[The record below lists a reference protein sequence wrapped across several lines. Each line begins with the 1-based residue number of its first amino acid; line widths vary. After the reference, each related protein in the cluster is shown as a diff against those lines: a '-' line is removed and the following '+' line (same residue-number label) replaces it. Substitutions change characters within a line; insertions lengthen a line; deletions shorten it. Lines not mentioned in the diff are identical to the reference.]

1 MTAVD
6 ETVQTKVCKVC
17 GVEKPLTEFYAHKTA
32 SDGRQTYCKACNT
45 VRHKTRYAI
54 EKKGDATV
62 KRSIRFLRG
71 HVDPAEL
78 TDDEILGGY
87 ILEDDGTK
95 TNSCEFEVKA
105 KGKFNK
111 ELTRRMNRY
120 MREKS
125 GRALEV
131 VFEIIDSDLVEPAD
145 RFKAAQWWLERIMG
159 KTPEKVELSLS
170 ESPHESIFEN
180 VLGGSRENYRAQAN
194 AIEDGNVLEAE
205 VIEDELVP
213 EKTNETN
220 DSEPTNNTTEESAD
234 QILQKRNEARE
245 LKKRIADQKRKRYA
259 ARAVGATSL
268 SQMPWLIDWR
278 VDDDGLRA
286 CLVAPSALTP
296 ARLDIIAANDEATN
310 DELFVA
316 TQRANLLADK
326 VKKAQQSIGNL
337 IDAGYLKGDKYG

>member
-1 MTAVD
+1 
-6 ETVQTKVCKVC
+6 
-17 GVEKPLTEFYAHKTA
+17 
-32 SDGRQTYCKACNT
+32 
-45 VRHKTRYAI
+45 
-54 EKKGDATV
+54 
-62 KRSIRFLRG
+62 
-71 HVDPAEL
+71 
-78 TDDEILGGY
+78 
-87 ILEDDGTK
+87 
-95 TNSCEFEVKA
+95 
-105 KGKFNK
+105 
-111 ELTRRMNRY
+111 MNRY

-205 VIEDELVP
+205 VIEDENEVLDV
-213 EKTNETN
+213 ETN
-220 DSEPTNNTTEESAD
+220 LVVDQSKQSANSGGRENSNGNVDNDSTTEESAD

-245 LKKRIADQKRKRYA
+245 LKKRIAEQKRKRYA

-278 VDDDGLRA
+278 VHEDGLRA
-286 CLVAPSALTP
+286 CLVAPAALTP

-326 VKKAQQSIGNL
+326 VKKAQQSIKIL
-337 IDAGYLKGDKYG
+337 ADAGYI